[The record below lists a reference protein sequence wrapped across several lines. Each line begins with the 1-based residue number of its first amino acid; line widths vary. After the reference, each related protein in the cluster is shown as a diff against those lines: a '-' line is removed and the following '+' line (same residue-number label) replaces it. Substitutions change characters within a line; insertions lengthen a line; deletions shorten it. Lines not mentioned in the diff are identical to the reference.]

1 MQLDVRL
8 PVGLMLGIM
17 GMLLSAF
24 GLQSDPS
31 LYRKSLGININLVWG
46 LVLVAVSMCLLV
58 LSKRRSV

>member
-17 GMLLSAF
+17 GLLLAAH
-24 GLQSDPS
+24 GLVSDPS
-31 LYRKSLGININLVWG
+31 IYTKSLGVNINLVWG
-46 LVLVAVSMCLLV
+46 LVLVAVSMCLLA

>member
-17 GMLLSAF
+17 GLLLAAE
-24 GLQSDPS
+24 GLMSDAS
-31 LYRKSLGININLVWG
+31 TYRKSLDININLIWG
-46 LVLVAVSMCLLV
+46 LVLVAVAVCLLA

>member
-17 GMLLSAF
+17 GLLLAVH
-24 GLQSDPS
+24 GLVADPS
-31 LYRKSLGININLVWG
+31 INTKSLGVNINLVWG
-46 LVLVAVSMCLLV
+46 LVLVAVSMCLLA